1 MEIPNRSCRGRET
14 CPARFHA
21 RTFLT
26 KILQAVLLPL
36 ALSAAQPSLGGT
48 TSGKDPVIPAPEPA
62 SRVHALFQLDF
73 SDHYI
78 TPRGLN
84 VENEGLVVQPLFL
97 AFWDLYSS
105 KTGFLENITLTTGVW
120 SSVHSEE
127 SGTDPGHWNEFD
139 PIAGLA
145 FKFAKIWKLETNYT
159 AFDSMVDSYPTSH
172 HLEVKLSLDD
182 SAMLGKFA
190 LRPYVAY
197 WWELENKATVVF
209 NSATSEESGYF
220 TFGINPSVQLGN
232 VKLEFPTYVNIV
244 QDDFYQEFDGTGGG
258 SGAAVFGTEIKAT
271 IPMKFMPKGM
281 GAWNFYAGVKYY
293 HLNNDGLRDG
303 NSVLTPRE
311 HKDDLVQFHGGFSVF
326 F

>member
-1 MEIPNRSCRGRET
+1 ME
-14 CPARFHA
+14 
-21 RTFLT
+21 
-26 KILQAVLLPL
+26 
-36 ALSAAQPSLGGT
+36 
-48 TSGKDPVIPAPEPA
+48 APEPP
-62 SRVHALFQLDF
+62 SRVHALLQLDF

-84 VENEGLVVQPLFL
+84 VENEGLVFQPLFL

-120 SSVHSEE
+120 SSIHSHE
-127 SGTDPGHWNEFD
+127 SGADPGHWNEFD

-145 FKFAKIWKLETNYT
+145 FKFAKYWKFETNYT

-172 HLEVKLSLDD
+172 HLELKLNFDD
-182 SAMLGKFA
+182 STLMGKFA
-190 LRPYVAY
+190 LHPYVAY

-209 NSATSEESGYF
+209 DPTTSEESGYF
-220 TFGINPSVQLGN
+220 TVGINPSFKLGE
-232 VKLEFPTYVNIV
+232 VKFEFPTYVNFV
-244 QDDFYQEFDGTGGG
+244 GSDFYQEFDGTGGG

-271 IPMKFMPKGM
+271 VPLKFVPKGM
-281 GAWNFYAGVKYY
+281 GSWSFYAGLKYY

-303 NSVLTPRE
+303 NSVLTSHE
-311 HKDDLVQFHGGFSVF
+311 HKDDLFQVHGGISIF